1 MLFIM
6 LLFNSLGVNGPGGG
20 DALTPGSPDW
30 YNSLFGGPI
39 IYAIVESG
47 GKQYRVTPGQV
58 IEVDLLDAIDG
69 TTVEL
74 DRVLFV
80 GDGDKV
86 TSGRPIVEGA
96 KVVATSQGEVRGD
109 KTTSYKYKNKTR
121 YHRKVGHHQS
131 YTRLAINSIV
141 TPGAAEAEP
150 AKRVRRTKK
159 EVTQDGA

>member
-1 MLFIM
+1 M
-6 LLFNSLGVNGPGGG
+6 LLFKWLGVNPRCPDGC
-20 DALTPGSPDW
+20 LTPVSPDW
-30 YNSLFGGPI
+30 YNSLFGGPV

-58 IEVDLLDAIDG
+58 IEVDLLDAIEG

-74 DRVLFV
+74 DRVLLL

-86 TSGRPIVEGA
+86 TPGKPVVEGA
-96 KVVATSQGEVRGD
+96 KVVATSKGDVRGE

-121 YHRKVGHHQS
+121 YHRKIGHHQA
-131 YTRLAINSIV
+131 YTRLTIESIV
-141 TPGAAEAEP
+141 TPGADEAPP

-159 EVTQDGA
+159 EVAENGA